1 MSRPLV
7 GDYPAYYENYIQ
19 LTNGSNNMN
28 ELVQNFSNSL
38 QEFYTSL
45 PVDKENFSYAPGKWT
60 PKDILQHVIDT
71 ERVMVYRMLTFARS
85 DNKNLPGFDEEWY
98 AKRANAN
105 NRTLKSLQDEWVAL
119 RASTNQFLMSLTEEA
134 LTLSGTANNYK
145 VTVNA
150 MGFMLFGH
158 LLHHK
163 KVLQEK
169 YFQ

>member
-19 LTNGSNNMN
+19 LTKGSNNMS

-38 QEFYTSL
+38 QEFYTSI
-45 PVDKENFSYAPGKWT
+45 PIDKENFSYAPGKWT
-60 PKDILQHVIDT
+60 PKEILQHVIDT
-71 ERVMVYRMLTFARS
+71 ERIMVYRMLTFARS

-105 NRTLKSLQDEWVAL
+105 SRTLKSLQDEWVAL
-119 RASTNQFLMSLTEEA
+119 RASTNHFLISLTEEM
-134 LTLSGTANNYK
+134 LSLSGTANNYK

-169 YFQ
+169 YLQ